1 MFEDQIVE
9 LLPARTT
16 MKRCFT
22 RQKCRP
28 KPPCGPVI
36 IVDLLAPICA
46 PPPCEPGL
54 VT

>member
-28 KPPCGPVI
+28 QPPCASVGEISLPVY
-36 IVDLLAPICA
+36 A
-46 PPPCEPGL
+46 PPCLPIL
-54 VT
+54 IT